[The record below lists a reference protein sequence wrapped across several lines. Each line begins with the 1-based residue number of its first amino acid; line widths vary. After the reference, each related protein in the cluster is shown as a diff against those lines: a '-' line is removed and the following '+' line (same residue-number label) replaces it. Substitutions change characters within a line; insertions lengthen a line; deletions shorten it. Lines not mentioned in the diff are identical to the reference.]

1 MTNNQEED
9 TKPTQQSGA
18 HINVKVEEGQVLHP
32 SKPLMEELE
41 FMKQQLHSRKD
52 FYVYNTMSGHKEL
65 FKTMAPG
72 KVGMYI
78 CGITPY
84 DHSHVGHARSMVAF
98 DVLCRYLQ
106 HLRYNVTYVRNF
118 TDVDDKIIG
127 KANELQEDILTVSNR
142 FSQLFLDEMTYL
154 QCLPPTQEP
163 RVSSHI
169 PQIIDM
175 INEIINND
183 CAYVA
188 DGSVYFSLAKCKS
201 YGCLSRQIT
210 EEVMAGKRVDFDP
223 RKRDQSDFALWKAAK
238 LGEPSWESPW
248 GHGRPGWHIEC
259 SAMSSHY
266 LSLEFDIHGG
276 GIDLKFPHHE
286 NEIAQSWAVCPES
299 KVSYWVHAGSV
310 TKDGK
315 KMSKSDGNYVTIGEV
330 FESYH
335 PLALRHFLMS
345 THYRSPINYTA
356 SQLDN
361 ATQAIF
367 YIYQTLEDC
376 EVAVTQYRQAIL
388 EDQKDVS
395 KAAAGSRLITAE
407 SQQCI
412 KRLWTD
418 FETKM
423 SDDLQTTV
431 VLTGVILEPLK
442 LINKTL
448 KNFKKL
454 KGGKQHQSL
463 AQSLIEIEKEVKKVL
478 NILGLLSPSSY
489 SEVLKELKHKAL
501 ERAKVKEEYV
511 IKMIQERAQ
520 SRKERDFTRADEIRR
535 TLEAKGIALADSIG
549 SSPDNTTYWSPC
561 VPLQTKHS

>member
-1 MTNNQEED
+1 MSSVHN
-9 TKPTQQSGA
+9 
-18 HINVKVEEGQVLHP
+18 IKVEGEIR
-32 SKPLMEELE
+32 ELE
-41 FMKQQLHSRKD
+41 SNEYVTA
-52 FYVYNTMSGHKEL
+52 FYLVN
-65 FKTMAPG
+65 
-72 KVGMYI
+72 
-78 CGITPY
+78 
-84 DHSHVGHARSMVAF
+84 
-98 DVLCRYLQ
+98 
-106 HLRYNVTYVRNF
+106 
-118 TDVDDKIIG
+118 IIG
-127 KANELQEDILTVSNR
+127 KANELQEDILIVSNR

-169 PQIIDM
+169 PQIVDM
-175 INEIINND
+175 INEIVNND

-188 DGSVYFSLAKCKS
+188 DGNVYFSLAKCKS
-201 YGCLSRQIT
+201 YGCLSRQIA

-223 RKRDQSDFALWKAAK
+223 RKRDQSDFALWKVQAAK

-299 KVSYWVHAGSV
+299 KVGYWVHVGSV

-315 KMSKSDGNYVTIGEV
+315 KMSKSDGNYVTIGE
-330 FESYH
+330 
-335 PLALRHFLMS
+335 
-345 THYRSPINYTA
+345 
-356 SQLDN
+356 
-361 ATQAIF
+361 
-367 YIYQTLEDC
+367 TLEDC

-412 KRLWTD
+412 KGLWTD

-489 SEVLKELKHKAL
+489 SEVPDWTGQLSGENNWGQLQESLKSK
-501 ERAKVKEEYV
+501 
-511 IKMIQERAQ
+511 
-520 SRKERDFTRADEIRR
+520 S
-535 TLEAKGIALADSIG
+535 
-549 SSPDNTTYWSPC
+549 N
-561 VPLQTKHS
+561 VPPMRMDTGLP